1 MQFWRRYPG
10 LLRAAALAVSA
21 AAALLPS
28 LWAPQAVVG
37 VEDIVG
43 DALWRLGASS
53 QAEKRVVLVDIDE
66 RSLRQIGPWPWARST
81 LADLSTRLR
90 VAGVQVQAYDINFP
104 DPRSGDDALAAAWAA
119 NPTVVAQLFS
129 IDPSII
135 ARTGVVSGALAAPG
149 CPAFAPP
156 AFGYYGT
163 AADLLT
169 ANPAAGHI
177 TPRVGADG
185 VVRQVPALICH
196 EGRAYAS
203 LALATLWRLAAPAGA
218 EPDWVW
224 HEPHLG
230 TASPFPFGLAP
241 AAWLT
246 SRSLPGIAV
255 PLDAHGN
262 MRVPYGLTRDAF
274 SAVSAAELLQRAS
287 TATSTSTPTPAL
299 LRGAIALVGATA
311 FGMGDVVATPHSA
324 VASGLEVHAQTLV
337 GLLDN
342 HLPYT
347 PAAWPWM
354 EAGLMTAAALLLL
367 AVATRRRGVPAKRL
381 PLAGLLLSLGVLAA
395 TAVLLLQFA
404 IWLPWFGLVVFTV
417 LASMLLATLEHAL
430 TRAQRERLSAHL
442 GAYLPAPVAE
452 RLMASEPSG
461 SLQLEPR
468 EVSVLVAD
476 IRNFKALATHG
487 QPEEVAAL
495 LHAYCCEAVDV
506 VERHGGVVEN
516 VVGDSIIAVWTAAEG
531 DAGHARQAL
540 SAAQELVRTTRPLF
554 VSRTAVD
561 ENSLVQPLALGI
573 GVESGL
579 AIVGSFGPAR
589 RRAHAALGEPVSV
602 ANRIQQ
608 MTADLSMPIVVG
620 PQLAGLLGP
629 QGLEPIGEYLLEG
642 LAKHYQLFAPV
653 DWSDLVSVDSNW
665 ATSAAG
671 HSDKASEAAEWARWG
686 DVPRAGRASSS
697 PLRTLASFGRPSA

>member
-1 MQFWRRYPG
+1 MQFWRKHPG
-10 LLRAAALAVSA
+10 WLRAAALAVSA

-28 LWAPQAVVG
+28 VWAPQAVVA
-37 VEDIVG
+37 VEDLVG
-43 DALWRLGASS
+43 DALWRLGASGQS
-53 QAEKRVVLVDIDE
+53 EKRVVLVDIDE
-66 RSLRQIGPWPWARST
+66 RSLRQIGPWPWPRSRV
-81 LADLSTRLR
+81 AELSLRLQA
-90 VAGVQVQAYDINFP
+90 AGVQVQAYDINFP
-104 DPRSGDDALAAAWAA
+104 DPRSGDDALAAAWSVR
-119 NPTVVAQLFS
+119 PLVVAQLFS
-129 IDPSII
+129 IDPSIT
-135 ARTGVVSGALAAPG
+135 ARTGVLAGALAAPG

-156 AFGYYGT
+156 SYGYYGT

-169 ANPAAGHI
+169 ARPAAGHI

-203 LALATLWRLAAPAGA
+203 LALTTLWQLAAPAGA
-218 EPDWVW
+218 EPDWQW
-224 HEPHLG
+224 HLPSAG
-230 TASPFPFGLAP
+230 TTTPFPPGMAP

-246 SRSLPGIAV
+246 SRSLPGMAV

-262 MRVPYGLTRDAF
+262 MRVPYGLKREAF
-274 SAVSAAELLQRAS
+274 SAVSAADVLQG
-287 TATSTSTPTPAL
+287 PANAPL

-311 FGMGDVVATPHSA
+311 FGMGDVVATPHNA

-347 PAAWPWM
+347 PAAWPWLQ
-354 EAGLMTAAALLLL
+354 AGAMLAAALLLL

-381 PLAGLLLSLGVLAA
+381 PLAGLLLSGAVLAA
-395 TAVLLLQFA
+395 TAVLLLRYA

-417 LASMLLATLEHAL
+417 LASVLLATLEHAL

-468 EVSVLVAD
+468 LVSVLVAD

-487 QPEEVAAL
+487 RPEEVAVL

-516 VVGDSIIAVWTAAEG
+516 VVGDSILAVWTAVEG
-531 DAGHARQAL
+531 EGVHARQAL
-540 SAAQELVRTTRPLF
+540 AAAQELVRTTRPIF
-554 VSRTAVD
+554 ASRTAVA
-561 ENSLVQPLALGI
+561 ENSVVQPLALGI
-573 GVESGL
+573 GVESGT

-608 MTADLSMPIVVG
+608 MTADLSLPIVIG
-620 PQLAGLLGP
+620 PQLAALLGP

-653 DWSDLVSVDSNW
+653 DWSDLVAVDSNW

-671 HSDKASEAAEWARWG
+671 HGDKAAEAAEWERWG
-686 DVPRAGRASSS
+686 EVPRGGSASSS
-697 PLRTLASFGRPSA
+697 TVSSRLGALAGLGRPSA

>member
-1 MQFWRRYPG
+1 MQFWRKYPG

-28 LWAPQAVVG
+28 VWAPQAVVG

-43 DALWRLGASS
+43 DALWRLGASG
-53 QAEKRVVLVDIDE
+53 QPEKRVVLVDIDE
-66 RSLRQIGPWPWARST
+66 RSLRELGPWPWART
-81 LADLSTRLR
+81 TMAELSTRMR
-90 VAGVQVQAYDINFP
+90 GAGVQVQAFDINFP
-104 DPRSGDDALAAAWAA
+104 DPRPGDDALAAAWAA
-119 NPTVVAQLFS
+119 SSTVVAQLFS
-129 IDPSII
+129 IDPSIT

-156 AFGYYGT
+156 SFGYYGT

-203 LALATLWRLAAPAGA
+203 LALATLWRLAVPAGA
-218 EPDWVW
+218 EPDWQW
-224 HEPHLG
+224 HVPG
-230 TASPFPFGLAP
+230 SSAASPFPAGLAP

-255 PLDAHGN
+255 PLDGHGN
-262 MRVPYGLTRDAF
+262 MRVPYGLTREAF
-274 SAVSAAELLQRAS
+274 SAVSAAELLRG
-287 TATSTSTPTPAL
+287 PPDPAL
-299 LRGAIALVGATA
+299 LRGAIAIVGATA
-311 FGMGDVVATPHSA
+311 FGMGDVVATPQSA

-347 PAAWPWM
+347 PAAWPWL
-354 EAGLMTAAALLLL
+354 EAALMAAVALSLL

-381 PLAGLLLSLGVLAA
+381 PLAGLLLSVAVFGA

-404 IWLPWFGLVVFTV
+404 LWLPWFGLVVFTV
-417 LASMLLATLEHAL
+417 LASVLLATLEHAL

-461 SLQLEPR
+461 SLQLELR

-487 QPEEVAAL
+487 QPEQVAAL

-506 VERHGGVVEN
+506 VERHGGVVDN
-516 VVGDSIIAVWTAAEG
+516 VVGDSILAVWTAANG
-531 DAGHARQAL
+531 NADHARHAL
-540 SAAQELVRTTRPLF
+540 AAAQELVRATRPLF
-554 VSRTAVD
+554 VSRTAVA
-561 ENSLVQPLALGI
+561 ENSVVQPLALGV

-608 MTADLSMPIVVG
+608 MTADLSLPIVVG

-653 DWSDLVSVDSNW
+653 DWSDLVAVDSNW

-671 HSDKASEAAEWARWG
+671 NSDKAAEAAEWSRWG
-686 DVPRAGRASSS
+686 DVPRAGQASSSS
-697 PLRTLASFGRPSA
+697 PLRILAPFGRPSV